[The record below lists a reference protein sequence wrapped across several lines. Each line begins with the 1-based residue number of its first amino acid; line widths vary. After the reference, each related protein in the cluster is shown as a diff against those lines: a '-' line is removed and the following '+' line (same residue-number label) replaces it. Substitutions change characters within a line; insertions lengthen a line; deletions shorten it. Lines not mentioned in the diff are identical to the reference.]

1 MWVGA
6 LAAVALAVCAA
17 AFAVRAVEFRGAA
30 KPGVHLLGRDVGGKN
45 REGLEAIVRSWGADG
60 R

>member
-1 MWVGA
+1 VWVGA

-30 KPGVHLLGRDVGGKN
+30 KPGVHLLDRDVGGKS
-45 REGLEAIVRSWGADG
+45 RGEI
-60 R
+60 